1 MKQTNSSLREPP
13 CFSRQT
19 ASVSYTGCSDG
30 PEFWFWIRETAAD
43 ESWPTSVTV
52 QSIQTTEEEEVNPL
66 CRRLMLRPDWLILW
80 TPPAPSCVMMINVT
94 AHTFELHIRLLL
106 DSSSSSSPAHEVQS
120 SASSSSPSSSSSSSS
135 SYGLLCGALEPDS
148 PSGSSSSGGSAGGGA
163 VVSEAS
169 VRSFSA
175 QVKELY
181 FFATN
186 THSAPNVDS
195 SAAENSPQQTFY
207 FLCNIEYSCPVMNE
221 CEITKRRRKACQACR
236 FQKCLQAGMMREG
249 VRLDRVR
256 GGRQKYKRRA
266 ETSFYAKSPYPVHAV
281 HAASRESTRPPGFH
295 VKLPLFVCLI
305 TSCLSGNKLISHLLL
320 TEPAP
325 LAANQDDSTND
336 GSLRTL
342 LTLCDLLNREL
353 LVLIGWAKQIPGF
366 SGLSLVDQMSLLQS
380 GWMEALLVGVAWRTQ
395 GASGEELVFAGNLR
409 LDEAQCRA
417 AGLAD
422 LYEALRHL
430 TAKYQAMNLSAE
442 EAAVLKAVA
451 LANSDASPVDCP
463 DSVQRFQD
471 GLHEA
476 LQEYESSRR
485 EQHRAG
491 RLLMSLPLLR
501 QTADRA
507 VEAFLRLHRH
517 HRVPLHKL
525 LLEMLDAKA

>member
-1 MKQTNSSLREPP
+1 
-13 CFSRQT
+13 
-19 ASVSYTGCSDG
+19 
-30 PEFWFWIRETAAD
+30 
-43 ESWPTSVTV
+43 
-52 QSIQTTEEEEVNPL
+52 
-66 CRRLMLRPDWLILW
+66 
-80 TPPAPSCVMMINVT
+80 
-94 AHTFELHIRLLL
+94 
-106 DSSSSSSPAHEVQS
+106 
-120 SASSSSPSSSSSSSS
+120 
-135 SYGLLCGALEPDS
+135 
-148 PSGSSSSGGSAGGGA
+148 
-163 VVSEAS
+163 
-169 VRSFSA
+169 
-175 QVKELY
+175 
-181 FFATN
+181 
-186 THSAPNVDS
+186 
-195 SAAENSPQQTFY
+195 
-207 FLCNIEYSCPVMNE
+207 MNE

-249 VRLDRVR
+249 VRMDRVR
-256 GGRQKYKRRA
+256 GGRQKYKRRV
-266 ETSFYAKSPYPVHAV
+266 ETSSHARSPFPAHAV
-281 HAASRESTRPPGFH
+281 SESTRPRGFH
-295 VKLPLFVCLI
+295 AKLPVFVCLI

-320 TEPAP
+320 TESAP

-395 GASGEELVFAGNLR
+395 GVSGEELVFAGNLR
-409 LDEAQCRA
+409 LDKAQCRA

-451 LANSDASPVDCP
+451 LANSDASLVDCP

-476 LQEYESSRR
+476 LQDYESSRR

-517 HRVPLHKL
+517 RRVPLHKL